1 MKKNPFIKVMTIIIL
16 IIAAISLV
24 FGSAIMLLW
33 WNTTEENNQ
42 TVEYIETGINA
53 EINTGVEINNEE
65 WEIESGNNN
74 SEAIESEEV
83 DIAEIE

>member
-1 MKKNPFIKVMTIIIL
+1 MKKNPFIKVMTSIIL

-42 TVEYIETGINA
+42 TVEYIETEINA

>member
-42 TVEYIETGINA
+42 TVEIETDINA

>member
-33 WNTTEENNQ
+33 WNTIEENNQ
-42 TVEYIETGINA
+42 TVEYIETEINA
-53 EINTGVEINNEE
+53 EIDTGVEINNEE

-83 DIAEIE
+83 DMAEIE